1 MNTVIK
7 FPVGVAPI
15 SKPISRGSNVSTNRR
30 SGYVICWR
38 SLMAADW
45 AKSAVKF
52 AGWMRIISLAAYEE
66 SAVSYKG
73 REWTLMRGQLVI
85 STTELGTLL
94 RDERGRAVEHA
105 VVGVDPVGR
114 DGALL
119 AEHGVGEPHFARP
132 TGLHRPVIAADLLH
146 GERAAL
152 GRRRGDLRDVHAH
165 HAGITGTESCG
176 QSQVVRRDAAHGTL
190 CGFSSY

>member
-7 FPVGVAPI
+7 FPGMVAPI
-15 SKPISRGSNVSTNRR
+15 SKPISRGSNVNTNRR

-73 REWTLMRGQLVI
+73 REWTLMRGQLESVNRHRFFSI
-85 STTELGTLL
+85 MTHSNLPRFL
-94 RDERGRAVEHA
+94 AKFFK
-105 VVGVDPVGR
+105 
-114 DGALL
+114 GALR
-119 AEHGVGEPHFARP
+119 RP
-132 TGLHRPVIAADLLH
+132 
-146 GERAAL
+146 
-152 GRRRGDLRDVHAH
+152 
-165 HAGITGTESCG
+165 
-176 QSQVVRRDAAHGTL
+176 
-190 CGFSSY
+190 